1 MSKAAVITLTAD
13 ESGAIT
19 LLTRYEGGLDSNN
32 PAHVAAA
39 VLSERMGDIAE
50 AKSERT
56 WLTQEQVE
64 AMSAAQAV
72 GMTA

>member
-1 MSKAAVITLTAD
+1 MSKSAIITLTAD

-19 LLTRYEGGLDSNN
+19 MLTRYEGGLDTNN

-39 VLSERMGDIAE
+39 ALCERMNDIAE
-50 AKSERT
+50 AQTERT

-64 AMSAAQAV
+64 EMSAAQAAA
-72 GMTA
+72 G